1 MNSNQQME
9 QALDYLLET
18 AKEQKLALE
27 VMAFQKSSTGI
38 SFQERKLEQF
48 SFSETRQL
56 GLRVLDGKHEGVA
69 YTESLD
75 RDSLDNVL
83 SEARANAKMI
93 EREWISQLHA
103 EKNLPQM
110 NELYNPS
117 LEDVSTD
124 DKIEAAKLLES
135 AALDF
140 DPRIEKVA
148 SARYGD
154 TKFESWLANSEGL
167 RASFKGNT
175 CFGYAYPMAKD
186 GDNNVM
192 AYHYGAGRDFK
203 KLDAAAIAKRS
214 AEKTLQRIGASRPK
228 TGLYTVVFENRV
240 AESLIEMITGY
251 FSAKSVDKKSSPL
264 AGKLGQPVLSKKLN
278 LTDDPFFTAGHGAR
292 PFDDEGYVSR
302 KTALVEN
309 GVIANFLT
317 NSIMAKKL
325 NLAHTASAARSP
337 SSDLD
342 VSASNVVVTPG
353 KSSLNDLLNA
363 DGQVILITDVLGR
376 AGFRATSGDF
386 SLPVEGHLY
395 SQGKASRPLK
405 DFLISGNILQLLNA
419 VEEVGS
425 DALAPIGNTIC
436 PSLLVR
442 GVNVAGQA

>member
-1 MNSNQQME
+1 MNSNRQMD
-9 QALDYLLET
+9 QALDYLLES
-18 AKEQKLALE
+18 AKEQKLSVE
-27 VMAFQKSSTGI
+27 VMALQKSSTGI
-38 SFQERKLEQF
+38 SFQDRKLEQF
-48 SFSETRQL
+48 DFSETRQL
-56 GLRVLDGKHEGVA
+56 GVRVLDGKHEGVA

-75 RDSLDNVL
+75 SDSLDDVL
-83 SEARANAKMI
+83 DEARANAKMI
-93 EREWISQLHA
+93 EREWISELHA
-103 EKNLPQM
+103 GESLPQM
-110 NELYNPS
+110 RELYNPS
-117 LEDVSTD
+117 LDDVSTD
-124 DKIEAAKLLES
+124 DKIRAAGLLES

-154 TKFESWLANSEGL
+154 TKYESWLANSKGL

-175 CFGYAYPMAKD
+175 CYAYAYAMAKD

-192 AYHYGAGRDFK
+192 AYHYDAGRDFG
-203 KLDAAAIAKRS
+203 KLDVATIAKRS
-214 AEKTLQRIGASRPK
+214 AEKTLQRIGASRPT
-228 TGLYTVVFENRV
+228 TGLYTIVFENRV

-264 AGKLGQPVLSKKLN
+264 AGKLGQPVLSRKLN

-292 PFDDEGYVSR
+292 PFDDEGYASR

-317 NSIMAKKL
+317 NSIMAKKMK
-325 NLAHTASAARSP
+325 LAHTASAARSP

-342 VSASNVVVTPG
+342 VSASNIVVTPG
-353 KSSLNDLLNA
+353 KAGLNELLNA
-363 DGQVILITDVLGR
+363 DAQVILITDVLGR

-395 SQGKASRPLK
+395 SQGKPSRPLK

-425 DALAPIGNTIC
+425 DALPPVGNTIC